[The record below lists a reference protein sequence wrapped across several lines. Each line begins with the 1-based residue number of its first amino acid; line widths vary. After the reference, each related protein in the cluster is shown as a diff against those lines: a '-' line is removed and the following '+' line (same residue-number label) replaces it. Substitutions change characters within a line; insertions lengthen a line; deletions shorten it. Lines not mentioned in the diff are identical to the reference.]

1 MSYVSPPS
9 LVVVLATDDRTSLPD
24 HAIALDKYM
33 HDGQE
38 SEGGGSCGS
47 TSFEQVYVVVPP
59 EAFTHLWTLVHGGHV
74 SGMVLATV
82 VGTTMLEDLFA
93 WARMWNDRRFVHAAS
108 EALLFQRGLIGLG
121 NDIHRCCAQFLDA
134 RHGASVMMGGD
145 RVLEYREK
153 AMVQVGG
160 NDHNERGVQ
169 RHQRRSAVFA
179 VDDSVR
185 LIVFVHAYIVFVR
198 LTPFQDGALD
208 LDDAGIDDATLPRA
222 VSPFDTTQN
231 NIEFH
236 GHCMIYEGDHTPL
249 KYVPLL

>member
-1 MSYVSPPS
+1 MSYVTPPC
-9 LVVVLATDDRTSLPD
+9 LVVALATDDRASLSDPNT
-24 HAIALDKYM
+24 IALDTYM
-33 HDGQE
+33 RGGREPDGE
-38 SEGGGSCGS
+38 SCV
-47 TSFEQVYVVVPP
+47 TTFERVYLVVPP
-59 EAFTHLWTLVHGGHV
+59 EAFTHLWTLVHGGHA
-74 SGMVLATV
+74 SGMALATV
-82 VGTTMLEDLFA
+82 VGATVLEDLFA
-93 WARMWNDRRFVHAAS
+93 WARMWNDRRFLHAAS

-121 NDIHRCCAQFLDA
+121 NDIHLCCAQFLDA

-160 NDHNERGVQ
+160 DHNERGEQQ
-169 RHQRRSAVFA
+169 RQHRSAVFA

-185 LIVFVHAYIVFVR
+185 LIVFVHSYIVFVR
-198 LTPFQDGALD
+198 LTPFQDGTLD

-236 GHCMIYEGDHTPL
+236 GHCLIYESDHTPL